1 MAAEAKRPNLGRGL
15 SALLGGEENEDYA
28 KLDRLRSYKT
38 IAIDLLRPS
47 DFQPRH
53 RMDEEHLDDLARSIG
68 EKGILQPILVR
79 RHPDEANVFE
89 IIAGERRWRAAQKA
103 QLHEVPIVI
112 KELSDSEALEIALV
126 ENLQRQDLSPLEE
139 ADGYRRLTED
149 FSHTQED
156 LARSI
161 GKSRSHVANMMRLL
175 NLPEPVKILLD
186 SGSLSA
192 GHARALLT
200 AADPAVLA
208 EAVVKRKL
216 NVRQTEKLAKSGI
229 GAPKGA
235 RRPVQKDTDTLAL
248 ERDLSNLLGLEVEIK
263 FHGAGG
269 SLILHYRSLDQ
280 LDEVLQ
286 RLSHGAHGSGGAR
299 DTSADQTD
307 EAMLEFAGPTETEVP
322 ESNAGSID
330 FSEDEDPSDGGGAD
344 DDGGPDSPAKHSDG

>member
-28 KLDRLRSYKT
+28 KLDRVRSYKT
-38 IAIDLLRPS
+38 IEIDLLRPS
-47 DFQPRH
+47 EFQPRQ
-53 RMDEEHLDDLARSIG
+53 RMDEEHLDDLARSIA

-112 KELSDSEALEIALV
+112 KELDDREALEIALV

-139 ADGYRRLTED
+139 ADGYRRLMEE

-161 GKSRSHVANMMRLL
+161 SKSRSHVANTMRLL
-175 NLPEPVKILLD
+175 NLPEPVKAMLD
-186 SGSLSA
+186 TGALSA

-200 AADPAVLA
+200 AAEPAALA
-208 EAVVKRKL
+208 EAVVKRGL
-216 NVRQTEKLAKSGI
+216 NVRQTEKLAKSVSGVSKPSRA
-229 GAPKGA
+229 AP
-235 RRPVQKDTDTLAL
+235 QKDTDTLAL
-248 ERDLSNLLGLEVEIK
+248 ERDLSNLLGLDVEIK
-263 FHGAGG
+263 FQGTGG

-286 RLSHGAHGSGGAR
+286 RLSHGSHGTAGALNS
-299 DTSADQTD
+299 SADDPGQGPA
-307 EAMLEFAGPTETEVP
+307 EADGFD
-322 ESNAGSID
+322 NAGT
-330 FSEDEDPSDGGGAD
+330 EDEGRSEG
-344 DDGGPDSPAKHSDG
+344 